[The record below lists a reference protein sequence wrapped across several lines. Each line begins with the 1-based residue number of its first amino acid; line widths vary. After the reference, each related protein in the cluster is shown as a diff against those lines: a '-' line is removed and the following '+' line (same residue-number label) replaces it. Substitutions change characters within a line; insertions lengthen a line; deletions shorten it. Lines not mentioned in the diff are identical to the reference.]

1 MKIRTL
7 LLIALSAFTVAS
19 CTSTKKIAYF
29 QGVDDKTIADQAR
42 YYQVRIM
49 PNDNLHITVSSINP
63 EAVKIFNSLNTEIST
78 NINSESLNIMGYIV
92 DNDGNINF
100 PVLGTIHLGGLTKAE
115 AIDLLKDKI
124 SEYVIDPTVNIRFI
138 NYKVTVLGEVAR
150 PGTYTIKDER
160 ITLPEALGLAGD
172 MTIYGKR
179 DNVLV
184 YREVDGK
191 QTFQRIDMTSPDVF
205 TSEYFYLHQND
216 VVYVQLN
223 RAKSGSSA
231 YNQNLSLGVSMVSLL
246 VTLITVLTR

>member
-7 LLIALSAFTVAS
+7 LFMALSAMTAVS

-29 QGVDDKTIADQAR
+29 QGADEKTIQEQAR

-63 EAVKIFNSLNTEIST
+63 EAVRIFNSINTEVTT
-78 NINSESLNIMGYIV
+78 NLNSESLNIMGYIV

-100 PVLGTIHLGGLTKAE
+100 PVLGTVHLGGLTKAE
-115 AIDLLKDKI
+115 AIDTLKNRI
-124 SEYVIDPTVNIRFI
+124 SEYVIDPTVNIRFL

-150 PGTYTIKDER
+150 PGTFTVKDER
-160 ITLPEALGLAGD
+160 ITIPEALGLAGD

-184 YREVDGK
+184 YRDVDGK
-191 QTFQRIDMTSPDVF
+191 QTFHRIDMTSPDVF
-205 TSEYFYLHQND
+205 ASEYFHLRQND
-216 VVYVQLN
+216 VVYVQPN
-223 RAKSGSSA
+223 KAKSGSSA
-231 YNQNLSLGVSMVSLL
+231 YNQNLSLGISAVSLL
-246 VTLITVLTR
+246 VTIITLLTR

>member
-19 CTSTKKIAYF
+19 CTSKKKIAYF

-216 VVYVQLN
+216 VVYVQPN

>member
-1 MKIRTL
+1 M
-7 LLIALSAFTVAS
+7 IALSAFTVAS

-138 NYKVTVLGEVAR
+138 NYKVIVLGEVAR

-216 VVYVQLN
+216 VVYVQPN

>member
-216 VVYVQLN
+216 VVYVQPN

>member
-1 MKIRTL
+1 M
-7 LLIALSAFTVAS
+7 IALSAFTVAS

-216 VVYVQLN
+216 VVYVQPN